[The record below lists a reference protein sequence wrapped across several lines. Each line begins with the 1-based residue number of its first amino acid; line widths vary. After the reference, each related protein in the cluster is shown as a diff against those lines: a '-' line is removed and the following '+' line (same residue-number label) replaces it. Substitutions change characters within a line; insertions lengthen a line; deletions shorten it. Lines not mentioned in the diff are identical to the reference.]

1 MSAIDA
7 VLLVGSNIA
16 LLPAIVYAY
25 SLGLAPELSVLAAV
39 FVVSSV
45 YHLCQTDV
53 VCLLGVH
60 FSVFQHQDHFFVY
73 GALVWIVLYLIGLRL
88 PQRFAVFVWI
98 QALLF
103 PLILEFMSAWWFSGL
118 VVGIVV
124 LSAVLLV
131 AIVTRSIPRYNLF
144 SLVAAVVLTAA
155 GFALHLVGG
164 DPSPPSETG
173 GSANKKY
180 TIFHSLWHVLVM
192 LAIYYVIDL
201 RHGHS
206 LLVRLLRNAFYYT
219 AERGEAQGG
228 TGVGAAKAPLSTTAA
243 AGATTLGPLEP
254 GRREHARRTK
264 NLSLERDR
272 ERLRPQSRTQRGS
285 GRKNR
290 GGVVRLDL
298 DGQSQDIGHS
308 AMLFV

>member
-16 LLPAIVYAY
+16 LLPAIAY
-25 SLGLAPELSVLAAV
+25 TYRLGLTPELSVLAAV

-45 YHLCQTDV
+45 YHLCQTDT
-53 VCLLGVH
+53 VCLLGVR
-60 FSVFQHQDHFFVY
+60 FTVFQHQDHFFVY

-131 AIVTRSIPRYNLF
+131 AIVTKSVPKYNLF
-144 SLVAAVVLTAA
+144 SLVAAVVLTAV
-155 GFALHLVGG
+155 GFALHVVGG

-173 GSANKKY
+173 GSANRSY
-180 TIFHSLWHVLVM
+180 TIFHSLWHIFVM

-206 LLVRLLRNAFYYT
+206 LLARWFHKAAYT
-219 AERGEAQGG
+219 MEPINVP
-228 TGVGAAKAPLSTTAA
+228 GVHATIAIA
-243 AGATTLGPLEP
+243 ATTPTDHL
-254 GRREHARRTK
+254 HHKKARRTK
-264 NLSLERDR
+264 KHSSRRDRDRDR
-272 ERLRPQSRTQRGS
+272 ERERERAGNGKSNHA
-285 GRKNR
+285 KI
-290 GGVVRLDL
+290 VRLDPGGKL
-298 DGQSQDIGHS
+298 GSG
-308 AMLFV
+308 MLFV